1 MVTKVIPR
9 PFLKWAGGKRQ
20 LVDKLMERS
29 PLEYG
34 NYHEPFVGAGALFFR
49 LYRDNKIRKAF
60 ISDQNAELIDGYL
73 TIRDQ
78 VEEVLQLLAG
88 YPHHE
93 DFYYELRAQDPWLM
107 SRPLRT
113 ARMIYL
119 NKTGFNGLYR
129 VNSQGKFNVPFG
141 SYKNPDYCDRSN
153 LMAVSEALQDVEISC
168 TSFEKVLDQARP
180 GDFVYFDPP
189 YVPLS
194 KTANFTA
201 YQANGFSHE
210 QQIQLRDVSVE
221 LTKRGIYVML
231 SNSGTEIVRQLY
243 SIPRFRIE
251 EVQAS
256 RAINRNGNGRG
267 KLVEFIVTNYPMRD

>member
-1 MVTKVIPR
+1 MTRFIPR
-9 PFLKWAGGKRQ
+9 PFLKWAGGKTQ
-20 LVDKLMERS
+20 LIDKLVERS
-29 PLEYG
+29 PLKYG

-49 LYRDNKIRKAF
+49 LYRDNKIRRAF
-60 ISDQNAELIDGYL
+60 ISDLNAELIDSYI

-78 VEEVLQLLAG
+78 VEEVLQLLAK
-88 YPHHE
+88 YPHSE

-107 SRPLRT
+107 SRPRRT

-141 SYKNPDYCDRSN
+141 RYKKPDYCDKRN
-153 LMAVSEALQDVEISC
+153 LRAVSKALQNVKISC
-168 TSFEKVLDQARP
+168 ASFEKVQRQAKP

-210 QQIQLRDVSVE
+210 QQIQLRDICVN
-221 LTKRGIYVML
+221 LTNRGIYVML

-243 SIPRFRIE
+243 SLPRFSIE
-251 EVQAS
+251 EVKAS
-256 RAINRNGNGRG
+256 RAINCNVNGRG
-267 KLVEFIVTNYPMRD
+267 KLVEFIVTNYQQRD